1 MKENDFKNP
10 QLVDNNERQTDS
22 VEVENKL
29 STKIILVGIVLVTLL
44 SLSAIYMLSKYNK
57 TKPIQPN
64 PVIVDNTQNVKTTSN
79 MGESSKAQV
88 DVVNNV
94 NEMKNVE
101 SNKFHPPL
109 LYPDNSDKK
118 FTSVFDL
125 KLQQLETVQDKS
137 DKVASWCINGTSV
150 KDINEKCP
158 IPSKIEMD
166 KDNKLSDDFFN
177 YLKFIDTQT
186 QVTKVNKN
194 TKQPKVLAKNIY
206 LFLNIRDNPNKYQS
220 KDEVV
225 DDIYKNIQNQPVVTV
240 VQANNYIESL
250 KTALS
255 TNRNINTNVG
265 MSNSTYNPP
274 VVYNN
279 PVQQNIEQFAPQ
291 GMNMQDE
298 NIGYNQDEIIESEPS
313 LVMTKTRKNTDN

>member
-1 MKENDFKNP
+1 MKENDFKNQ

-22 VEVENKL
+22 IEVENKL

-44 SLSAIYMLSKYNK
+44 SLAAIYMLSKYNK
-57 TKPIQPN
+57 TKPAQPN
-64 PVIVDNTQNVKTTSN
+64 PVIVDNTQNVKTTSD
-79 MGESSKAQV
+79 MSKAK
-88 DVVNNV
+88 VNNV
-94 NEMKNVE
+94 NELKNVE

-137 DKVASWCINGTSV
+137 DKITSWCTNGARV

-186 QVTKVNKN
+186 QVVKVNKN

-240 VQANNYIESL
+240 VQANDYIESL

-265 MSNSTYNPP
+265 VSNSTYNPP

-279 PVQQNIEQFAPQ
+279 PVPNNMEQFAQQ

-298 NIGYNQDEIIESEPS
+298 NIGYNQEEMIESGPS
-313 LVMTKTRKNTDN
+313 LVMTKTRKATDN

>member
-1 MKENDFKNP
+1 MKENDFKNQ
-10 QLVDNNERQTDS
+10 QLVDDNNERQTDS

-44 SLSAIYMLSKYNK
+44 SLAAIYMLSKYNK
-57 TKPIQPN
+57 TKPAQPN
-64 PVIVDNTQNVKTTSN
+64 PVIVDNTQNVKTTLDMN
-79 MGESSKAQV
+79 KAK
-88 DVVNNV
+88 VNNV
-94 NEMKNVE
+94 NELKNVE
-101 SNKFHPPL
+101 SKDFHLPL
-109 LYPDNSDKK
+109 LYPYNSDKK

-137 DKVASWCINGTSV
+137 DKIASWCINGTSV

-177 YLKFIDTQT
+177 YLKLMDTQT
-186 QVTKVNKN
+186 QVAKVNKN
-194 TKQPKVLAKNIY
+194 TKKPKVLAKNIY

-240 VQANNYIESL
+240 VQANDYIESL

-265 MSNSTYNPP
+265 VSNSTYNPP

-279 PVQQNIEQFAPQ
+279 PVPNNMEQFAPQ

-298 NIGYNQDEIIESEPS
+298 NMGYNQEEMIESGPS
-313 LVMTKTRKNTDN
+313 LVMTKTRKATDN

>member
-1 MKENDFKNP
+1 MKENDFKNQ

-29 STKIILVGIVLVTLL
+29 STKIILVGIVLVTVL
-44 SLSAIYMLSKYNK
+44 SLAAIYMLSKYNK

-79 MGESSKAQV
+79 MGEAKV
-88 DVVNNV
+88 NVVNNV

-109 LYPDNSDKK
+109 LYPDNSNKK

-137 DKVASWCINGTSV
+137 DKITSWCTNGTSV

-158 IPSKIEMD
+158 VPSKIEMD

-177 YLKFIDTQT
+177 YLKLIDTQT
-186 QVTKVNKN
+186 QVAKVNKN

-220 KDEVV
+220 KDEVI
-225 DDIYKNIQNQPVVTV
+225 DDIYKNIQNQPIVTV

-250 KTALS
+250 KAALS
-255 TNRNINTNVG
+255 TTRNINTNMA

-279 PVQQNIEQFAPQ
+279 PVQNNMEQFAQQ
-291 GMNMQDE
+291 GMNMQNE
-298 NIGYNQDEIIESEPS
+298 NIGYNQEEMIESEPS
-313 LVMTKTRKNTDN
+313 LVMTKTRKATDN

>member
-1 MKENDFKNP
+1 MKENDFKNQ

-29 STKIILVGIVLVTLL
+29 STKIIMVCIVLVTLL
-44 SLSAIYMLSKYNK
+44 SLAAIYMLSKYNK
-57 TKPIQPN
+57 TKTAQPN
-64 PVIVDNTQNVKTTSN
+64 SVIVDNTQNVKTTSD
-79 MGESSKAQV
+79 MSKAK
-88 DVVNNV
+88 VNNV

-109 LYPDNSDKK
+109 LYPYNSDKK

-137 DKVASWCINGTSV
+137 DKFTSWCTNATSV

-186 QVTKVNKN
+186 QVVKVNKN

-240 VQANNYIESL
+240 VQANDYIESL
-250 KTALS
+250 KAALS
-255 TNRNINTNVG
+255 TTRNMNTNTNVG
-265 MSNSTYNPP
+265 ISNSTYNPP

-279 PVQQNIEQFAPQ
+279 PVQNNMEQFAPQ
-291 GMNMQDE
+291 SMNMQDE
-298 NIGYNQDEIIESEPS
+298 NMGYNQEEMIESGPS
-313 LVMTKTRKNTDN
+313 LVMTKTRKATDN

>member
-22 VEVENKL
+22 IEVENKL

-44 SLSAIYMLSKYNK
+44 SLAAIYMLSKYNK
-57 TKPIQPN
+57 TKPAQPN
-64 PVIVDNTQNVKTTSN
+64 PVIVDNTQNVKTTSD
-79 MGESSKAQV
+79 MSKAK
-88 DVVNNV
+88 VNNV
-94 NEMKNVE
+94 NELKNVE

-137 DKVASWCINGTSV
+137 DKFTSWCTNATSV

-177 YLKFIDTQT
+177 YLKLMDTQT
-186 QVTKVNKN
+186 QVAKVNKN
-194 TKQPKVLAKNIY
+194 TKKPKVLAKNIY

-240 VQANNYIESL
+240 VQANDYIESL

-265 MSNSTYNPP
+265 VSNPTYNPP

-279 PVQQNIEQFAPQ
+279 PVPNNMEQFDPQ

-298 NIGYNQDEIIESEPS
+298 NIGYNQEEMIESGPS
-313 LVMTKTRKNTDN
+313 LVMTKTRKATDN

>member
-1 MKENDFKNP
+1 MKENDFKN
-10 QLVDNNERQTDS
+10 QQSVDNNERQTDS

-29 STKIILVGIVLVTLL
+29 STQIILVGIVLVTLL
-44 SLSAIYMLSKYNK
+44 SLAAIYMLSKYNK

-64 PVIVDNTQNVKTTSN
+64 PVIVDNTQNVKITSD
-79 MGESSKAQV
+79 MGESSKAKIAK
-88 DVVNNV
+88 V

-137 DKVASWCINGTSV
+137 DKITSWCTNATSV

-186 QVTKVNKN
+186 QVTKVNKIA
-194 TKQPKVLAKNIY
+194 KQPKVLAKNIY

-250 KTALS
+250 KAALS
-255 TNRNINTNVG
+255 TTRNINTNMA

-279 PVQQNIEQFAPQ
+279 PVQNNMEQFAPQ

-298 NIGYNQDEIIESEPS
+298 NIGYNQEEMIESGPS
-313 LVMTKTRKNTDN
+313 LVMTKTRKATDN

>member
-1 MKENDFKNP
+1 MKENGFKNQ

-44 SLSAIYMLSKYNK
+44 SLAAIYMLSKYNK
-57 TKPIQPN
+57 TKPAQPN
-64 PVIVDNTQNVKTTSN
+64 PVIVDNTQNVKTTSD
-79 MGESSKAQV
+79 MSKAK
-88 DVVNNV
+88 V
-94 NEMKNVE
+94 NEVKNVE
-101 SNKFHPPL
+101 GNKFHPPL

-137 DKVASWCINGTSV
+137 DKIASWCINGTSV

-166 KDNKLSDDFFN
+166 KDTKLSDDFFN

-186 QVTKVNKN
+186 QVTKVNKIA
-194 TKQPKVLAKNIY
+194 KQPKVLAKNIY

-265 MSNSTYNPP
+265 VSNSTYNPP

-279 PVQQNIEQFAPQ
+279 PVPNNMEQFAPQ

-298 NIGYNQDEIIESEPS
+298 NIGYNQEEMIESGPS
-313 LVMTKTRKNTDN
+313 LVMTKTRKTTDN

>member
-1 MKENDFKNP
+1 MKENGFKNQ

-44 SLSAIYMLSKYNK
+44 SLAAIYMLSKYNK
-57 TKPIQPN
+57 TKPAQPN
-64 PVIVDNTQNVKTTSN
+64 PVIVDNTQNVKITSD
-79 MGESSKAQV
+79 MSKAK
-88 DVVNNV
+88 VNNV
-94 NEMKNVE
+94 NEIKNVE

-137 DKVASWCINGTSV
+137 DKFISWCTNATSV

-177 YLKFIDTQT
+177 YLKLIDTEA
-186 QVTKVNKN
+186 QVAKVNKN

-225 DDIYKNIQNQPVVTV
+225 DDIYKNIQNQPIVTV
-240 VQANNYIESL
+240 VQANNYIEIL
-250 KTALS
+250 KAALS
-255 TNRNINTNVG
+255 TTRNINTNMA

-279 PVQQNIEQFAPQ
+279 PVQNNMEQFAQQ

-298 NIGYNQDEIIESEPS
+298 NIGYNQEEMIESEPS
-313 LVMTKTRKNTDN
+313 LVMTKTRKTTDN

>member
-1 MKENDFKNP
+1 MKENDFKNR

-57 TKPIQPN
+57 TKPTQPN
-64 PVIVDNTQNVKTTSN
+64 PVIVDNTQNVKTTSD
-79 MGESSKAQV
+79 MSKAK
-88 DVVNNV
+88 VNNV

-137 DKVASWCINGTSV
+137 DKIASWCINGTSV

-250 KTALS
+250 KVALS
-255 TNRNINTNVG
+255 TTRNINTNMA

-279 PVQQNIEQFAPQ
+279 PVQNNMEQFAPQ
-291 GMNMQDE
+291 GMNIQDE
-298 NIGYNQDEIIESEPS
+298 NIRYNQEEMIESEPS
-313 LVMTKTRKNTDN
+313 LVMTKTRKTTDN

>member
-1 MKENDFKNP
+1 MKENDFKNQ
-10 QLVDNNERQTDS
+10 QLVDDNNERQTDS

-44 SLSAIYMLSKYNK
+44 SLAAIYMLSKYNK
-57 TKPIQPN
+57 TKPAQPN
-64 PVIVDNTQNVKTTSN
+64 PVIVDNTQNVKTTLDMN
-79 MGESSKAQV
+79 KAK
-88 DVVNNV
+88 VNNV
-94 NEMKNVE
+94 NELKNVE
-101 SNKFHPPL
+101 SKDFHLPL
-109 LYPDNSDKK
+109 LYPYNSDKK

-137 DKVASWCINGTSV
+137 DKIASWCINGTSV

-177 YLKFIDTQT
+177 YLKLMDTQT
-186 QVTKVNKN
+186 QVAKVNKN
-194 TKQPKVLAKNIY
+194 TKKPKVLAKNIY

-240 VQANNYIESL
+240 VQANDYIESL

-265 MSNSTYNPP
+265 VSNSTYNPP

-279 PVQQNIEQFAPQ
+279 PVPNNMEQFAPQ

-298 NIGYNQDEIIESEPS
+298 NIGYNQEEMIESGPS
-313 LVMTKTRKNTDN
+313 LVMTKTRKATDN

>member
-1 MKENDFKNP
+1 MKENDFKNQ

-44 SLSAIYMLSKYNK
+44 SLAAIYMLSKYNK
-57 TKPIQPN
+57 TKPAQPN
-64 PVIVDNTQNVKTTSN
+64 PVIVDNTQNVKTTSD
-79 MGESSKAQV
+79 MSKAK
-88 DVVNNV
+88 V
-94 NEMKNVE
+94 NEVKNVE
-101 SNKFHPPL
+101 GNKFHPPL

-137 DKVASWCINGTSV
+137 DKIASWCINGTSV

-186 QVTKVNKN
+186 QVTKVNK
-194 TKQPKVLAKNIY
+194 TAKQPKVLAKNIY

-250 KTALS
+250 KVALS
-255 TNRNINTNVG
+255 TTRNMNTNTNVG
-265 MSNSTYNPP
+265 ISNSTYNPP

-279 PVQQNIEQFAPQ
+279 PVTNNMEQFAPQ

-298 NIGYNQDEIIESEPS
+298 NMGYNQEEMIESGPS
-313 LVMTKTRKNTDN
+313 LVMTKTRKTTDN

>member
-1 MKENDFKNP
+1 MKENDFKNQ
-10 QLVDNNERQTDS
+10 QLVDNNERRTDS

-44 SLSAIYMLSKYNK
+44 SLAAIYMLSKYNK
-57 TKPIQPN
+57 TKPNQPN
-64 PVIVDNTQNVKTTSN
+64 PVIVDNTQNVKTTLDMN
-79 MGESSKAQV
+79 KAK
-88 DVVNNV
+88 VNNV
-94 NEMKNVE
+94 NELKNVE
-101 SNKFHPPL
+101 SKDFHSPL
-109 LYPDNSDKK
+109 LYPYNSDKK

-313 LVMTKTRKNTDN
+313 LVMTKTRKATDN

>member
-1 MKENDFKNP
+1 MKENDFKNQ
-10 QLVDNNERQTDS
+10 QLVDNYERQTDS

-44 SLSAIYMLSKYNK
+44 SLAAIYMLSKYNK
-57 TKPIQPN
+57 TKPTQPN
-64 PVIVDNTQNVKTTSN
+64 PVIVDNTQNVKTTLDMN
-79 MGESSKAQV
+79 KAK
-88 DVVNNV
+88 VNNV
-94 NEMKNVE
+94 NELKNVE
-101 SNKFHPPL
+101 DNKFHPPF
-109 LYPDNSDKK
+109 LYPYSSDKK

-125 KLQQLETVQDKS
+125 KLQQLETIQDKS
-137 DKVASWCINGTSV
+137 DKMISWCINGTSV

-166 KDNKLSDDFFN
+166 KDTKLSDDFFN

-186 QVTKVNKN
+186 QVTKVNKIA
-194 TKQPKVLAKNIY
+194 KQPKVLAKNIY

-250 KTALS
+250 KVALS
-255 TNRNINTNVG
+255 TTRNMNTNTNVG
-265 MSNSTYNPP
+265 ISNSTYNPP

-279 PVQQNIEQFAPQ
+279 PVTNNMEQLAPQ

-298 NIGYNQDEIIESEPS
+298 NMGYNQEEMIESGPS
-313 LVMTKTRKNTDN
+313 LVMTKTRKTKDN

>member
-1 MKENDFKNP
+1 MKENGFKNQ

-44 SLSAIYMLSKYNK
+44 SLAAIYMLSKYNK
-57 TKPIQPN
+57 TKPTQPN
-64 PVIVDNTQNVKTTSN
+64 PVIVNNTQNVKTTSD
-79 MGESSKAQV
+79 MDKAK
-88 DVVNNV
+88 V
-94 NEMKNVE
+94 NEVKNVE
-101 SNKFHPPL
+101 GNKFHPPL

-137 DKVASWCINGTSV
+137 DKIASWCINGTSV

-186 QVTKVNKN
+186 QVTKVNK
-194 TKQPKVLAKNIY
+194 TVKQPKVLAKNIY

-220 KDEVV
+220 KDEVI

-250 KTALS
+250 KAALS
-255 TNRNINTNVG
+255 TTRNMNTNTNVG
-265 MSNSTYNPP
+265 ISNSTYNPP

-279 PVQQNIEQFAPQ
+279 PVPNNMEQFAPQ

-298 NIGYNQDEIIESEPS
+298 NMGYNQEEMIESGPS
-313 LVMTKTRKNTDN
+313 LVMTKTRKTTDN

>member
-1 MKENDFKNP
+1 MKENDFKNQ

-44 SLSAIYMLSKYNK
+44 SLAAIYMLSKYNK
-57 TKPIQPN
+57 TKPAQPN
-64 PVIVDNTQNVKTTSN
+64 PVIVDNTQNVKTTSD
-79 MGESSKAQV
+79 MSKAK
-88 DVVNNV
+88 V
-94 NEMKNVE
+94 NEVKNVE
-101 SNKFHPPL
+101 GNKFHPPL

-137 DKVASWCINGTSV
+137 DKIASWCINGTSV

-186 QVTKVNKN
+186 QVTKVNK
-194 TKQPKVLAKNIY
+194 TAKQPKVLAKNIY

-250 KTALS
+250 KAALS
-255 TNRNINTNVG
+255 TTRNMNTNTNVG
-265 MSNSTYNPP
+265 ISNSTYNPP

-279 PVQQNIEQFAPQ
+279 PVQNNMEQFAPQ
-291 GMNMQDE
+291 SMNMQDE
-298 NIGYNQDEIIESEPS
+298 NIGYNQEEIIESEPS
-313 LVMTKTRKNTDN
+313 LVMTKTRKATDN

>member
-1 MKENDFKNP
+1 MKENGFKNQ

-44 SLSAIYMLSKYNK
+44 SLAAIYMLSKYNK
-57 TKPIQPN
+57 TKPAQSN
-64 PVIVDNTQNVKTTSN
+64 PVIVDNTQNVKTTSD
-79 MGESSKAQV
+79 MGKAK
-88 DVVNNV
+88 V
-94 NEMKNVE
+94 NEVKNVE
-101 SNKFHPPL
+101 DNKFHPPL
-109 LYPDNSDKK
+109 LYPNNSDKK

-137 DKVASWCINGTSV
+137 DKIASWCINGTSV

-186 QVTKVNKN
+186 QIAKVNKN

-250 KTALS
+250 KAALS
-255 TNRNINTNVG
+255 TTRNMNTNTNVG
-265 MSNSTYNPP
+265 ISNSTYNPP

-279 PVQQNIEQFAPQ
+279 PVQNNMEQFAPQ
-291 GMNMQDE
+291 SMNMQDE
-298 NIGYNQDEIIESEPS
+298 NMGYNQEEMIESGPS
-313 LVMTKTRKNTDN
+313 LVMTKTRKTTDN

>member
-1 MKENDFKNP
+1 
-10 QLVDNNERQTDS
+10 
-22 VEVENKL
+22 
-29 STKIILVGIVLVTLL
+29 
-44 SLSAIYMLSKYNK
+44 MLSKYNK
-57 TKPIQPN
+57 TKPAQPN
-64 PVIVDNTQNVKTTSN
+64 PVIVDNTQNVKTTSD
-79 MGESSKAQV
+79 MSKAK
-88 DVVNNV
+88 V
-94 NEMKNVE
+94 NEVKNVE
-101 SNKFHPPL
+101 GNKFHPPL

-137 DKVASWCINGTSV
+137 DKIASWCINGTSV

-166 KDNKLSDDFFN
+166 KDTKLSDDFFN

-186 QVTKVNKN
+186 QVTKVNKIA
-194 TKQPKVLAKNIY
+194 KQPKVLAKNIY

-265 MSNSTYNPP
+265 VSNSTYNPP

-279 PVQQNIEQFAPQ
+279 PVPNNMEQFAPQ

-298 NIGYNQDEIIESEPS
+298 NMGYNQEEMIESGPS
-313 LVMTKTRKNTDN
+313 LVMTKTRKTTDN

>member
-1 MKENDFKNP
+1 MKENDFKNQ
-10 QLVDNNERQTDS
+10 QLVDDNNERQTDS

-44 SLSAIYMLSKYNK
+44 SLAAIYMLSKYNK
-57 TKPIQPN
+57 TKPAQPN
-64 PVIVDNTQNVKTTSN
+64 PVIVDNTQNVKTTLDMN
-79 MGESSKAQV
+79 KAK
-88 DVVNNV
+88 VNNV
-94 NEMKNVE
+94 NELKNVE
-101 SNKFHPPL
+101 SKDFHLPL
-109 LYPDNSDKK
+109 LYPYNSDKK

-137 DKVASWCINGTSV
+137 DKIASWCINGTSV

-177 YLKFIDTQT
+177 YLKLIDTQT
-186 QVTKVNKN
+186 QVAKVNKN

-225 DDIYKNIQNQPVVTV
+225 DDIYKNIQNQPIVTV

-255 TNRNINTNVG
+255 TNRNINANAG
-265 MSNSTYNPP
+265 MPNSTYNPP

-279 PVQQNIEQFAPQ
+279 PVPNNMEQFAPQ

-298 NIGYNQDEIIESEPS
+298 NIGYNQDEMIESGSS